1 MPIITEENL
10 PLLTQAANELRYLCA
25 DIVQRANSGHP
36 GAPMG
41 LAEVAV
47 VLSHHLRLNP
57 KNPRYLNRDRLVFSG
72 GHASALVYSLLHLWG
87 FEVSMQDLQAFRQLD
102 SLTPGHPEFAHTPG
116 VEITTGPLGQGI
128 ANAVGF
134 AMAQKRANAMLAK
147 VDSSAVREN
156 GACEKVDSRADSRAK
171 VDSSPE
177 VLDHF
182 VYCLCGDGDLQEGI
196 SYEACSL
203 AGLHQLGKLI
213 IIYDSNGIT
222 IEGDT
227 QIAFSEN
234 VRARFEAQGFS
245 VFECDGHSLVA
256 IDSALESAK
265 ASPKPSLIIA
275 HTTIGKG
282 ALELEGSHKA
292 HGAPLGAELI
302 AKAREQAGISKQSFA
317 ISDEVGFVFRA
328 CMEKG
333 ASVEALWEQGL
344 SAQAK
349 SLLDSLTA
357 PLEQK
362 VDSISYPTFTQG
374 DSLATRVSN
383 GKILNAIAKALPNFI
398 GGSADLA
405 PSNNTALLDSSDF
418 PSGNNL
424 HFGIREHSMGAI
436 CNAFANYGL
445 FLPFCATFFVFSDY
459 MSASVRI
466 ASIMRARVFY
476 IFTHDSIGVGEDG
489 ATHQPIE
496 QLSHFRAMPN
506 LLVFRPADAQENI
519 ACWQVALES
528 NAPSAFV
535 LSRQNLP
542 VLEPVAKAQAQKGG
556 YVKKDSSLDN
566 QAQITLL
573 ASGSEVS
580 LCLQAQEL
588 LESSGIATRVVSMP
602 CFELLCEQ
610 DCSYHKELFS
620 GAVLGVEAAR
630 GNELYRFADSVLGLN
645 SFGKSAKGEELFTHF
660 GLSAENIATIAKDL
674 AKELL
679 C

>member
-147 VDSSAVREN
+147 VDSRQ
-156 GACEKVDSRADSRAK
+156 KADSSAK

-203 AGLHQLGKLI
+203 AGLHKLGKLI

-227 QIAFSEN
+227 KIAFSEN

-245 VFECDGHSLVA
+245 VFECDGHNLLA

-282 ALELEGSHKA
+282 ALELEGSHKT

-302 AKAREQAGISKQSFA
+302 TKAREQAGISKQSFA
-317 ISDEVGFVFRA
+317 ISDEVAFLLRT

-333 ASVEALWEQGL
+333 ASLETLWERGL

-349 SLLDSLTA
+349 SLLASLTA

-424 HFGIREHSMGAI
+424 HFGIREHAMGAI

-466 ASIMRARVFY
+466 ASIMKAKVFY

-528 NAPSAFV
+528 SAPSAFV

-542 VLEPVAKAQAQKGG
+542 VLEPVAKALAQKGG

-610 DCSYHKELFS
+610 DSSYHKELFS

-630 GNELYRFADSVLGLN
+630 GDELYRFADSVLGIQ

-660 GLSAENIATIAKDL
+660 GLSAEHIATIAKDL
-674 AKELL
+674 AREPL